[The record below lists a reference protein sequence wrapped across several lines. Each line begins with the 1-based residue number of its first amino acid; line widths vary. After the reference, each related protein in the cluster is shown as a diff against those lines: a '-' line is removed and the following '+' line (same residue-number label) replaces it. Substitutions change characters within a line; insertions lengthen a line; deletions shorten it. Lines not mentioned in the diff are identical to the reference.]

1 MITKENFRSVL
12 ECLEFTESDDKYFKT
27 YGSGENSYEMAVDF
41 RTQKLE
47 YADGIIAGRDTTKD
61 FHQNENFV
69 VFECVCRLL
78 ECGYEPKNIILEA
91 TSGVAGRGQTQTYL
105 DILIK
110 DNNGNNYLIIEC
122 KTAGKEFEEAWSKVK
137 KNGGQLFNYWTL
149 FGTKHLCLYAS
160 DYSSETNKLT
170 YSSNIIIFE
179 KEDQIKNQEEKQK
192 KLAHIEN
199 LLKTNPLTKGY
210 KDLDENANQTDYFDV
225 WTDTYGQP
233 ELYHGIFEEGCK
245 PYEISE
251 KITLAYDDL
260 KEMEDY
266 EEIQKKYHQFA
277 TIMRQHNVGSHENSF
292 DKLVN
297 LFLAKIVDETDNQK
311 ELKFN
316 WKGVAFDDYYNFQD
330 RLQQMYSKGMSEF
343 LGEKVEYVSDEQIDN
358 AFKFFAKDTPELSR
372 DEVKK
377 LFHIQKF
384 FTNND
389 FSFLDVHNEQLFM
402 QNVTILIKVV
412 QMLQG
417 MKLKTKTEN
426 QFLGDLF
433 EGFLDQGVKQSE
445 GQFFTPTPIVKF
457 LVSSLPIDKIVA
469 KKNDAPK
476 VIDYACGAGHFLN
489 EVARVIKSEADRQ
502 EKSYDTKELYG
513 NIVGIEKEYRLSK
526 VAKVSAFMYS
536 QNEIQIVYG
545 DGLIPHKNVENGSFN
560 ILVANPP
567 YSVKGFLETL
577 DSNQKSAFRLY
588 SDKVKTINE
597 ATTNSIETFFVERAA
612 QLLSTGGVAAII
624 LPSSILSNAN
634 IYTDCRKI
642 ILQNF
647 NIIAIAEF
655 GGGTFGK
662 TPTNTVTLFLEKK
675 NYGKLAKE
683 QTVSDEAV
691 QYRNRVNA
699 WFNGDFSKEEFFEDG
714 HYFEEYCKLIETD
727 FKEYQS
733 WILGGDLPK
742 SELFTEYSKKA
753 KNELKKIYNK
763 KINSKFTQQ
772 DKDKEIKQKTFA
784 LISETEKEKLYYYIL
799 SRLNRTK
806 VIVAKSPSDNKEIRS
821 YLGYEWSGAKGSEGI
836 KYLGQNV
843 VDEED
848 TITKN
853 SGIFGI
859 KTPLFNPADK
869 DDETKICFAIRRNF
883 ENKNALNRIC
893 EGVELTHGSSLEVH
907 NLCDMIDFNR
917 ISFDMQ
923 IRTNMPKK
931 EEELK
936 YKDGIRII
944 KLGDVVDV
952 KIGGTPDRDNSS
964 YFEGNNLWVSIAEMN
979 GQIITDT
986 KEKISEAGIQN
997 SNVKLIKKG
1006 TTLLSFK
1013 LSIGKTAIAGKDLY
1027 TNEAI
1032 AGLEVKDNSVS
1043 DEYLFHL
1050 FNGKIIDLE
1059 NVGNKAFGKSL
1070 NSTYLKEDVKIPIPS
1085 KEMQSQIV
1093 SECKKL
1099 DDEAIKAKQKQL
1111 ELKENI
1117 CKIMSNI
1124 KGEKKKLSD
1133 IYKIGSGGTP
1143 LRKNNSYWFEGTI
1156 PWVTTSEV
1164 VGTVITETKECITQ
1178 KGLEDSSAKIYPPNS
1193 LVIAMYGQGATRGR
1207 TAKLGIEACTNQAC
1221 AVLYEKLIECDTDYI
1236 WNALKSSY
1244 DALRNNSHGSAR
1256 QNLTADDIKNFS
1268 IVLPS
1273 IEEQR
1278 KIVIQIKTLESQIS
1292 DLQKNIDKV
1301 PNLKREI
1308 LVRELLAE

>member
-1 MITKENFRSVL
+1 MITKENFRDVIEIL
-12 ECLEFTESDDKYFKT
+12 GFTKTEDKFYKT
-27 YGSGENSYEMAVDF
+27 YGSGENTYEMSVDF
-41 RTQKLE
+41 KSQKLE
-47 YADGIIAGRDTTKD
+47 YAEGITAGRDTTKD
-61 FHQNENFV
+61 FHQSENFV

-78 ECGYEPKNIILEA
+78 ERGYEPKNIVLEA

-105 DILIK
+105 DILVK

-122 KTAGKEFEEAWSKVK
+122 KTAGKEFDDAWAKVK
-137 KNGGQLFNYWTL
+137 RNGGQLFNYWTL

-179 KEDQIKNQEEKQK
+179 KEDQIQNQEEKQK
-192 KLAHIEN
+192 KLSHIEA

-251 KITLAYDDL
+251 KITLSYDDL

-311 ELKFN
+311 ELRFN
-316 WKGVAFDDYYNFQD
+316 WKGAAFDDYYNFQD

-417 MKLKTKTEN
+417 MKLKSKTEN

-457 LVSSLPIDKIVA
+457 LVSSLPISKIIA
-469 KKNDAPK
+469 QNTDAPK

-489 EVARVIKSEADRQ
+489 EIARVVKAEADDQ
-502 EKSYDTKELYG
+502 NKAYETKDIYE

-545 DGLIPHKNVENGSFN
+545 DGLVPHKNVKNGSFN

-577 DSNQKSAFRLY
+577 DNNQKSAFSLY
-588 SDKVKTINE
+588 TSKIKTINE
-597 ATTNSIETFFVERAA
+597 ATTNSIETFFVERSA
-612 QLLSTGGVAAII
+612 QLLASGGVAAII
-624 LPSSILSNAN
+624 LPSSILSNGN

-655 GGGTFGK
+655 GSGTFGK
-662 TPTNTVTLFLEKK
+662 TGTNTVTLFLEKK
-675 NYGKLAKE
+675 PYGKLASE
-683 QTVSDEAV
+683 QNVSDEAI

-699 WFNGDFSKEEFFEDG
+699 WFNGDFSKSEFFEDG
-714 HYFEEYCKLIETD
+714 HFLEDYCKVIETD

-742 SELFTEYSKKA
+742 SEIFLEYDKEA
-753 KNELKKIYNK
+753 KEALKKLYNK
-763 KINSKFTQQ
+763 KLNSKYTQQ
-772 DKDKEIKQKTFA
+772 EKDKDIRQKTFSF
-784 LISETEKEKLYYYIL
+784 ISKTEKEKLYYYIL
-799 SRLNRTK
+799 SRSNRTR
-806 VIVAKSPSDNKEIRS
+806 VIVAKSPTDKKEIKT

-843 VDEED
+843 ADEDD

-859 KTPLFNPADK
+859 KTPLFNPTDK

-883 ENKNALNRIC
+883 EYESEVDRIC
-893 EGVELTHGSSLEVH
+893 NDIVLTTGASIAVH
-907 NLCDMIDFNR
+907 NLFDMIDFSR
-917 ISFDMQ
+917 TSFDMQ
-923 IRTNMPKK
+923 IKTNVHKELIDLSANWIVPYNKYRLSNSDDFDLMIGNRVVETEVNPQYTIPVISANVNEIFGMINKEILQDYSVPSVLWGIDGDWMVRYMPDNIPFYPTDHCGVLRVKN
-931 EEELK
+931 
-936 YKDGIRII
+936 KDI
-944 KLGDVVDV
+944 D
-952 KIGGTPDRDNSS
+952 P
-964 YFEGNNLWVSIAEMN
+964 YF
-979 GQIITDT
+979 
-986 KEKISEAGIQN
+986 
-997 SNVKLIKKG
+997 
-1006 TTLLSFK
+1006 
-1013 LSIGKTAIAGKDLY
+1013 LSILLEQY
-1027 TNEAI
+1027 
-1032 AGLEVKDNSVS
+1032 GLIYGFSRQLRASIDRVS
-1043 DEYLFHL
+1043 S
-1050 FNGKIIDLE
+1050 II
-1059 NVGNKAFGKSL
+1059 VS
-1070 NSTYLKEDVKIPIPS
+1070 IPS
-1085 KEMQSQIV
+1085 KEVQAYIV
-1093 SECKKL
+1093 EKCKKL
-1099 DDEAIKAKQKQL
+1099 DDEVKKARQKL
-1111 ELKENI
+1111 ADLKE
-1117 CKIMSNI
+1117 KIEEIISNVR
-1124 KGEKKKLSD
+1124 GERKKLSEICSEINPEKTVLKDYPDDMMISFVEMASVSNDGFIETTVDKPIKDVRTGSYTYFAEND
-1133 IYKIGSGGTP
+1133 IIIAKITPCMENGKCALATNLTNGIGMGSSEFHVFRVNESCKP
-1143 LRKNNSYWFEGTI
+1143 EFLFSFLNRK
-1156 PWVTTSEV
+1156 
-1164 VGTVITETKECITQ
+1164 VIRIEAEKNMTGASGHRRVPISFYEDLVISLPSLTEQTQIITQ
-1178 KGLEDSSAKIYPPNS
+1178 IKSIQSQRAELQKTIDSVP
-1193 LVIAMYGQGATRGR
+1193 
-1207 TAKLGIEACTNQAC
+1207 
-1221 AVLYEKLIECDTDYI
+1221 
-1236 WNALKSSY
+1236 ALKK
-1244 DALRNNSHGSAR
+1244 AIL
-1256 QNLTADDIKNFS
+1256 
-1268 IVLPS
+1268 
-1273 IEEQR
+1273 
-1278 KIVIQIKTLESQIS
+1278 
-1292 DLQKNIDKV
+1292 DK
-1301 PNLKREI
+1301 
-1308 LVRELLAE
+1308 ELLAE

>member
-1 MITKENFRSVL
+1 MITKDNFRMVL
-12 ECLEFTESDDKYFKT
+12 DALGFSTNGSNKNLYYNDF
-27 YGSGENSYEMAVDF
+27 GSGKNKYEMKVDF
-41 RTQKLE
+41 AKEKLI
-47 YADGIIAGRDTTKD
+47 YAEGISSGRDTTKD

-78 ECGYEPKNIILEA
+78 SLGYEPQNIILEA
-91 TSGVAGRGQTQTYL
+91 SSGVAGRGQTQTYL
-105 DILIK
+105 DVLVR

-122 KTAGKEFEEAWSKVK
+122 KTAGKEFDDAWSKVK

-160 DYSSETNKLT
+160 DYSSETKKLT
-170 YSSNIIIFE
+170 YASNIIIFE
-179 KEDQIKNQEEKQK
+179 KEDLIKDPETKQK
-192 KLAHIEN
+192 KLTHIDA

-210 KDLDENANQTDYFDV
+210 KDLDENANQTDYFNV

-251 KITLAYDDL
+251 KITLSYDDL

-266 EEIQKKYHQFA
+266 EEIQRKYHQFA
-277 TIMRQHNVGSHENSF
+277 TIMRLHNVGSHENSF

-316 WKGVAFDDYYNFQD
+316 WKGAAFDDYYNFQD

-402 QNVTILIKVV
+402 QNVAILIKVV

-417 MKLKTKTEN
+417 MKLKTNNEN

-445 GQFFTPTPIVKF
+445 GQFFTPIPIVKF
-457 LVSSLPIDKIVA
+457 LVSSLPIGKIVA
-469 KKNDAPK
+469 ENVDAPK

-502 EKSYDTKELYG
+502 KKTYETKDLYG
-513 NIVGIEKEYRLSK
+513 SIVGIEKEYRLSK

-577 DSNQKSAFRLY
+577 ENNQKLTFSLY

-597 ATTNSIETFFVERAA
+597 AATNSIETFFVERSA
-612 QLLSTGGVAAII
+612 QLLKAGGVAAII
-624 LPSSILSNAN
+624 LPSSILSNGN

-655 GGGTFGK
+655 GSGTFGK
-662 TPTNTVTLFLEKK
+662 TPTTTITLFLEKK
-675 NYGKLAKE
+675 PYGKLASE
-683 QTVSDEAV
+683 QNLSDDAV

-699 WFNGDFSKEEFFEDG
+699 WFNGDFSKSTFFEDG
-714 HYFEEYCKLIETD
+714 HFFEEYCSLIETD
-727 FKEYQS
+727 YKQYQS

-742 SELFTEYSKKA
+742 SELFSEY
-753 KNELKKIYNK
+753 
-763 KINSKFTQQ
+763 
-772 DKDKEIKQKTFA
+772 DKEVKKSLSKVNAKKLTAKYTQEDKNKEIRQRTFEFIA
-784 LISETEKEKLYYYIL
+784 ETEKEKLYYYIL

-806 VIVAKSPSDNKEIRS
+806 VIVAKSPTDNKEIKS
-821 YLGYEWSGAKGSEGI
+821 HLGYEWSGAKGSEGI

-848 TITKN
+848 AIRKN
-853 SGIFGI
+853 SGILGI
-859 KTPLFNPADK
+859 KTPLFNPIDK
-869 DDETKICFAIRRNF
+869 DDETKICFAIRSNF
-883 ENKNALNRIC
+883 EN
-893 EGVELTHGSSLEVH
+893 EGVVNEICGGIELTNGSSLVVH
-907 NLCDMIDFNR
+907 NLCDMIDFSR
-917 ISFDMQ
+917 ASFDMQ
-923 IRTNMPKK
+923 IRTIVQKK
-931 EEELK
+931 E
-936 YKDGIRII
+936 
-944 KLGDVVDV
+944 DVVEY
-952 KIGGTPDRDNSS
+952 KFNTKFLEQILLPIK
-964 YFEGNNLWVSIAEMN
+964 GN
-979 GQIITDT
+979 TT
-986 KEKISEAGIQN
+986 KISADNLLDEGKYPVITQEADNYISGYSNDSNPISDLPLIVFGDHTCVFKYVDTEFIRGADGTQLLKTDNKNVLTLFVYYFLQN
-997 SNVKLIKKG
+997 IKIYNANKYERH
-1006 TTLLSFK
+1006 FK
-1013 LSIGKTAIAGKDLY
+1013 
-1027 TNEAI
+1027 
-1032 AGLEVKDNSVS
+1032 
-1043 DEYLFHL
+1043 
-1050 FNGKIIDLE
+1050 
-1059 NVGNKAFGKSL
+1059 
-1070 NSTYLKEDVKIPIPS
+1070 YLKEIKIPLPPKDI
-1085 KEMQSQIV
+1085 QSRIV
-1093 SECKKL
+1093 SECKEL
-1099 DDEAIKAKQKQL
+1099 DDEATKARNMQSELKKKIENIMANVQGERKKLGDISPFTTNRISYGSIDASSYISTDNLLQNYEGVKEYYGTPNVDTVIEYKENDILVSNIRPYLKKIWFADKNGGNSPDVLVFRPIDGVNPKYIYYSMRRDSFFEWVMSDIKGMKMPRGKKETIEKFVISIPSLAEQNQIVSQL
-1111 ELKENI
+1111 ESIE
-1117 CKIMSNI
+1117 
-1124 KGEKKKLSD
+1124 
-1133 IYKIGSGGTP
+1133 
-1143 LRKNNSYWFEGTI
+1143 
-1156 PWVTTSEV
+1156 SE
-1164 VGTVITETKECITQ
+1164 ITELQ
-1178 KGLEDSSAKIYPPNS
+1178 KTIDSIPERK
-1193 LVIAMYGQGATRGR
+1193 
-1207 TAKLGIEACTNQAC
+1207 K
-1221 AVLYEKLIECDTDYI
+1221 AVL
-1236 WNALKSSY
+1236 
-1244 DALRNNSHGSAR
+1244 
-1256 QNLTADDIKNFS
+1256 
-1268 IVLPS
+1268 
-1273 IEEQR
+1273 
-1278 KIVIQIKTLESQIS
+1278 
-1292 DLQKNIDKV
+1292 DK
-1301 PNLKREI
+1301 
-1308 LVRELLAE
+1308 ELLAI